1 MKFMPT
7 QIVDLFCGIGGL
19 TRGLINSGLNV
30 IAGYDIDP
38 TCQYTYEHNNHIDYN
53 IQNVRELTG
62 DDINA
67 LYDDDAIKILVGCAP
82 CQPFSQMRF
91 KLGEANTQ
99 DEKYNLLLEY
109 GRLIQEVHPTI
120 VSMENVPQIQETNI
134 FAEFLDILNAN
145 GYNVDYRVI
154 YCPDYGI
161 PQTRRRFVLVG
172 STLGPINI
180 INPTHNRNDIH
191 VKDFIHNLPHIEAGG
206 IDPNDALH
214 RSASLSAK
222 NLERIRHSKPGG
234 TWRDWPEELRCE
246 CHKKP
251 TGQTYSSVYGRMTWE
266 QIGPTI
272 TTQFYCYGTG
282 RYGHPDQDRA
292 LSLREGAMLQTFPVD
307 YDFIDPD
314 RDFVFRDIARHIG
327 NAVPVRLGEVI
338 GETILTH
345 LEEHGI
351 DV

>member
-1 MKFMPT
+1 MPA

-38 TCQYTYEHNNHIDYN
+38 TCQYTYEHNNHINYN

-67 LYDDDAIKILVGCAP
+67 LYDDDAVKILVGCAP

-91 KLGEANTQ
+91 KLGKSNTQ

-120 VSMENVPQIQETNI
+120 VSMENVPQIEDTNI
-134 FAEFLDILNAN
+134 FAEFLNILHTN
-145 GYNVDYRVI
+145 GYETDYRVI

-172 STLGPINI
+172 SNLGPINI
-180 INPTHNRNDIH
+180 IAPTHNRNEIH
-191 VKDFIHNLPHIEAGG
+191 VRDFIHDLPPIEAGG
-206 IDPNDALH
+206 VDPNDALH
-214 RSASLSAK
+214 RSAALSER
-222 NLERIRHSKPGG
+222 NLERIRHSIPGG
-234 TWRDWPEELRCE
+234 TWKDWPEELRCE

-251 TGQTYSSVYGRMTWE
+251 TGQTYSSVYGRMTWD

-272 TTQFYCYGTG
+272 TTQFYNYGTG

-292 LSLREGAMLQTFPVD
+292 LSLREGAMLQTFPD
-307 YDFIDPD
+307 WYDFIDPE
-314 RDFVFRDIARHIG
+314 RNFVFSDIARHIG